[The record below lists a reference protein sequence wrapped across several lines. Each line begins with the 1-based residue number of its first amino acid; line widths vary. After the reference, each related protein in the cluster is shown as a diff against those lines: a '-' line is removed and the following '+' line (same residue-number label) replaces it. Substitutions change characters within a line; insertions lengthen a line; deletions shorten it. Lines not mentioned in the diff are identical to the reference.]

1 MFQESRLCHTQQ
13 HSVSPKEKI
22 KDLLHSD
29 RSVGHVLTTTDVE
42 LLSVMEIHTW
52 NRMNSAR
59 RNGKRNANYE
69 INRIARE
76 DLESKGLVLKN
87 KIELKCRGTAIP
99 DFYSSIIGRK
109 NVDTGEFESF
119 FKVDAE
125 KGNTAEFDRFRENV
139 TLLEKEHTVFSRET
153 IEGKNVID
161 YYVPY
166 DIQESSKNRPTVTD
180 EFPENAYLTEGYYE
194 CEYELLLT
202 CGEATR
208 RLVIPQRTVNV
219 PMISLLSNIEDEIR
233 DILDGFPDEDNN
245 FADVLELMD
254 DCYVIKMFD
263 ACGMP
268 ANIEINHAA
277 DFVNMIVS
285 ARQIKCEFKY
295 GEEQ

>member
-1 MFQESRLCHTQQ
+1 M
-13 HSVSPKEKI
+13 K
-22 KDLLHSD
+22 
-29 RSVGHVLTTTDVE
+29 LT
-42 LLSVMEIHTW
+42 
-52 NRMNSAR
+52 
-59 RNGKRNANYE
+59 G
-69 INRIARE
+69 IARE
-76 DLESKGLVLKN
+76 DLEAKGLILKN
-87 KIELKCRGTAIP
+87 RIELKCRGIAIP
-99 DFYSSIIGRK
+99 DIYAERIGRK

-139 TLLEKEHTVFSRET
+139 TLLEKDRAVFDMETFEEEH
-153 IEGKNVID
+153 VID

-180 EFPENAYLTEGYYE
+180 KFPESGYLTEGYYE

-219 PMISLLSNIEDEIR
+219 PMVSLLSNIEDEIT
-233 DILDGFPDEDNN
+233 DILDGFPDEDND
-245 FADVLELMD
+245 FADVLELVD
-254 DCYVIKMFD
+254 EHYEIKMFD

-268 ANIEINHAA
+268 ANIEINYAA

>member
-1 MFQESRLCHTQQ
+1 M
-13 HSVSPKEKI
+13 K
-22 KDLLHSD
+22 
-29 RSVGHVLTTTDVE
+29 LT
-42 LLSVMEIHTW
+42 
-52 NRMNSAR
+52 
-59 RNGKRNANYE
+59 G
-69 INRIARE
+69 IAKE
-76 DLESKGLVLKN
+76 DLEAKGLVLPN
-87 KIELKCRGTAIP
+87 KLELECRGTEIP
-99 DFYSSIIGRK
+99 DIYADRIGRK

-119 FKVDAE
+119 FKVDN
-125 KGNTAEFDRFRENV
+125 KNGNTVEFDRFRKNV

-153 IEGKNVID
+153 RVEKNVID

-180 EFPENAYLTEGYYE
+180 EFPESGYLTEGYYE

-254 DCYVIKMFD
+254 DHYEIKMFD

-268 ANIEINHAA
+268 ANIEINHAD

-285 ARQIKCEFKY
+285 ARQVKCEFKY
-295 GEEQ
+295 GDDK

>member
-1 MFQESRLCHTQQ
+1 M
-13 HSVSPKEKI
+13 K
-22 KDLLHSD
+22 
-29 RSVGHVLTTTDVE
+29 LT
-42 LLSVMEIHTW
+42 
-52 NRMNSAR
+52 A
-59 RNGKRNANYE
+59 
-69 INRIARE
+69 IARE
-76 DLESKGLVLKN
+76 DLEAKGLVLPN
-87 KIELKCRGTAIP
+87 KLKLECRGTAFP
-99 DFYSSIIGRK
+99 DIYADRIGRK

-125 KGNTAEFDRFRENV
+125 KGDTAEFDRFRENV
-139 TLLEKEHTVFSRET
+139 ALLEKEHTVFSRET
-153 IEGKNVID
+153 REGKNVID

-166 DIQESSKNRPTVTD
+166 DIQESSKNRPTVID
-180 EFPENAYLTEGYYE
+180 EFPESSYLTEGYYE

-254 DCYVIKMFD
+254 DCYEIKMFD
-263 ACGMP
+263 DCGMP
-268 ANIEINHAA
+268 ANIEINHAD

-285 ARQIKCEFKY
+285 ARQVKCEFKY
-295 GEEQ
+295 GDDE

>member
-1 MFQESRLCHTQQ
+1 MERGTRIM
-13 HSVSPKEKI
+13 K
-22 KDLLHSD
+22 
-29 RSVGHVLTTTDVE
+29 LT
-42 LLSVMEIHTW
+42 
-52 NRMNSAR
+52 A
-59 RNGKRNANYE
+59 
-69 INRIARE
+69 IARE
-76 DLESKGLVLKN
+76 DLEAKGLILKN
-87 KIELKCRGTAIP
+87 KIELKCRGAAIP
-99 DFYSSIIGRK
+99 DIYASIIGRK

-125 KGNTAEFDRFRENV
+125 KGNTAEFDRFRENI
-139 TLLEKEHTVFSRET
+139 TLLEKEHEVFDMET
-153 IEGKNVID
+153 SEKKHVID

-166 DIQESSKNRPTVTD
+166 DIQENSKNKPTVTD

-233 DILDGFPDEDNN
+233 EILDGFPDEDNY
-245 FADVLELMD
+245 FDDVLELVD
-254 DCYVIKMFD
+254 EHCEIKMFD
-263 ACGMP
+263 DYGIP
-268 ANIEINHAA
+268 VNIKINHAD

-295 GEEQ
+295 L

>member
-1 MFQESRLCHTQQ
+1 M
-13 HSVSPKEKI
+13 K
-22 KDLLHSD
+22 
-29 RSVGHVLTTTDVE
+29 LT
-42 LLSVMEIHTW
+42 
-52 NRMNSAR
+52 A
-59 RNGKRNANYE
+59 
-69 INRIARE
+69 IARE
-76 DLESKGLVLKN
+76 DLEAKGLVLEN

-99 DFYSSIIGRK
+99 DIYASIIGRK

-119 FKVDAE
+119 FKVDN
-125 KGNTAEFDRFRENV
+125 KNDNTAEFDRFRENV
-139 TLLEKEHTVFSRET
+139 TLLEKEHAVFDMET
-153 IEGKNVID
+153 FEEEHVID

-166 DIQESSKNRPTVTD
+166 DIQESSKNKPTVTD

-233 DILDGFPDEDNN
+233 DILYGYQDEDND
-245 FADVLELMD
+245 FADVLELVD
-254 DCYVIKMFD
+254 EHYEIKMFD
-263 ACGMP
+263 DYGMP
-268 ANIEINHAA
+268 ANIEINYAA

-285 ARQIKCEFKY
+285 ARQIKCELKY

>member
-1 MFQESRLCHTQQ
+1 M
-13 HSVSPKEKI
+13 K
-22 KDLLHSD
+22 
-29 RSVGHVLTTTDVE
+29 LT
-42 LLSVMEIHTW
+42 
-52 NRMNSAR
+52 
-59 RNGKRNANYE
+59 G
-69 INRIARE
+69 IARE
-76 DLESKGLVLKN
+76 DLEAKGLVLPN
-87 KIELKCRGTAIP
+87 KLELDCRGTEIP
-99 DFYSSIIGRK
+99 DIYADRIGRK

-119 FKVDAE
+119 FKVDNE
-125 KGNTAEFDRFRENV
+125 NCNTEEFDRFRENV
-139 TLLEKEHTVFSRET
+139 TLLEKERTVFSHET
-153 IEGKNVID
+153 LEEKNVID

-180 EFPENAYLTEGYYE
+180 EFPESGYLTEGYYE

-254 DCYVIKMFD
+254 DHYEIKMFD
-263 ACGMP
+263 DYGIP
-268 ANIEINHAA
+268 ANIEINHAD

-285 ARQIKCEFKY
+285 ARQVKCEFKY
-295 GEEQ
+295 GDDK

>member
-1 MFQESRLCHTQQ
+1 M
-13 HSVSPKEKI
+13 K
-22 KDLLHSD
+22 
-29 RSVGHVLTTTDVE
+29 LT
-42 LLSVMEIHTW
+42 
-52 NRMNSAR
+52 A
-59 RNGKRNANYE
+59 
-69 INRIARE
+69 IARE
-76 DLESKGLVLKN
+76 DLEAKGLILKN

-99 DFYSSIIGRK
+99 DIYASIIGRQ

-119 FKVDAE
+119 FKVDTE

-139 TLLEKEHTVFSRET
+139 TLLEKDRAVIDMET
-153 IEGKNVID
+153 FEEGHVID

-180 EFPENAYLTEGYYE
+180 EFPESGHLSEGYYE

-233 DILDGFPDEDNN
+233 DILDGFPDEDND
-245 FADVLELMD
+245 FADVLELVD
-254 DCYVIKMFD
+254 EHYEIKMFD
-263 ACGMP
+263 DYGIP
-268 ANIEINHAA
+268 ANIEINHAD

-295 GEEQ
+295 SV

>member
-1 MFQESRLCHTQQ
+1 M
-13 HSVSPKEKI
+13 K
-22 KDLLHSD
+22 
-29 RSVGHVLTTTDVE
+29 LT
-42 LLSVMEIHTW
+42 
-52 NRMNSAR
+52 A
-59 RNGKRNANYE
+59 
-69 INRIARE
+69 IARE
-76 DLESKGLVLKN
+76 DLEAKGLVLPN
-87 KIELKCRGTAIP
+87 KLELECRGIAIP
-99 DFYSSIIGRK
+99 DIYADRIGRK

-119 FKVDAE
+119 FKVDD
-125 KGNTAEFDRFRENV
+125 KNGNTAEFDRFLENV

-153 IEGKNVID
+153 REEKNVID

-180 EFPENAYLTEGYYE
+180 EFPESGYLTEGYYE

-254 DCYVIKMFD
+254 DHYEIKMFD

-268 ANIEINHAA
+268 ANIEINHSD

-285 ARQIKCEFKY
+285 ARQVKCEFKY
-295 GEEQ
+295 GDDK

>member
-1 MFQESRLCHTQQ
+1 M
-13 HSVSPKEKI
+13 K
-22 KDLLHSD
+22 
-29 RSVGHVLTTTDVE
+29 LT
-42 LLSVMEIHTW
+42 
-52 NRMNSAR
+52 A
-59 RNGKRNANYE
+59 
-69 INRIARE
+69 IARE
-76 DLESKGLVLKN
+76 DLEAKGLILKN

-99 DFYSSIIGRK
+99 DIYSSIIGRK

-139 TLLEKEHTVFSRET
+139 TLLEKEHTVFCPGTLEL
-153 IEGKNVID
+153 EEKHVID

-219 PMISLLSNIEDEIR
+219 PMVSLLSNIEDEIR
-233 DILDGFPDEDNN
+233 DILDGFPDEDND
-245 FADVLELMD
+245 FADVLELVD
-254 DCYVIKMFD
+254 EHYEIKMFD
-263 ACGMP
+263 DYGIP

-285 ARQIKCEFKY
+285 ARQIKCEFK
-295 GEEQ
+295 

>member
-1 MFQESRLCHTQQ
+1 M
-13 HSVSPKEKI
+13 
-22 KDLLHSD
+22 
-29 RSVGHVLTTTDVE
+29 
-42 LLSVMEIHTW
+42 
-52 NRMNSAR
+52 
-59 RNGKRNANYE
+59 
-69 INRIARE
+69 
-76 DLESKGLVLKN
+76 
-87 KIELKCRGTAIP
+87 
-99 DFYSSIIGRK
+99 
-109 NVDTGEFESF
+109 
-119 FKVDAE
+119 
-125 KGNTAEFDRFRENV
+125 EFDKFRENV

-153 IEGKNVID
+153 REEKNVID

-180 EFPENAYLTEGYYE
+180 EFPENGYLTEGYYE

-245 FADVLELMD
+245 FADVMELMD
-254 DCYVIKMFD
+254 DHYEIKMFD

-268 ANIEINHAA
+268 ANIEINHAD

-285 ARQIKCEFKY
+285 ARQVKCEFKY
-295 GEEQ
+295 GDDK